1 MQQNVIKLLAVV
13 SEKEN
18 FSVPMCIL
26 QIAAMLSVYRV
37 LAHSNAHYFSCPPE
51 AIDPRCTFVVIYSV
65 GDLPRI
71 NTDMKVAYYKIW
83 GHRRGLSSAD
93 FVFAGDTFVYAATVF
108 SN

>member
-1 MQQNVIKLLAVV
+1 MFIKGNNDLNRKFDSYAAANGNCFFQMQQNVIKLLAVV

-18 FSVPMCIL
+18 FYVPMCIL

-71 NTDMKVAYYKIW
+71 NTDMKVAYYKI
-83 GHRRGLSSAD
+83 
-93 FVFAGDTFVYAATVF
+93 
-108 SN
+108 